1 MERMTFMKSGFN
13 LFWKLFNILL
23 GIAFLILALRG
34 VTWGEIYTHLILVEP
49 LWLLVAI
56 FSLFLSLTLKII
68 RWVYLLRNYSVN
80 ISLKTIFGAYL
91 IAQAVNI
98 ILPVRGGELVRV
110 GLATAEEP
118 ASFVQTGI
126 TIGIE
131 KLIDLVALLTLALFT
146 VGYLPAETNNWT
158 LKLISLTIFGSL
170 AILILII
177 LLGPKYWQMIKR
189 HISGTPNRILQ
200 KGIKLVD
207 RLVETSMWLRDYR
220 KLTRLILLTILIWIT
235 MWSTNILLF
244 KSLHLPMNA
253 LAGCMVLVL
262 GYLQVLPIGTP
273 GNIGTGYFFTE
284 LALKPFLVPIESA
297 ATYAIVLHALVTLP
311 PLLISPLYLLVSGI
325 NIDKIKEITHA
336 QGVIS

>member
-1 MERMTFMKSGFN
+1 MKSRLNLLWKIFN
-13 LFWKLFNILL
+13 VLA
-23 GIAFLILALRG
+23 GIAFLYFALRG
-34 VTWGEIYTHLILVEP
+34 VTWDEVYTNLILVEP
-49 LWLLVAI
+49 FWLVVAI
-56 FSLFLSLTLKII
+56 LSLFVSLALKII

-80 ISLKTIFGAYL
+80 ISFKTIFGAYF

-118 ASFVQTGI
+118 ASFIQTGI

-131 KLIDLVALLTLALFT
+131 KLIDLIALLTLALFT
-146 VGYLPAETNNWT
+146 VGYLPSEGSNLT

-177 LLGPKYWQMIKR
+177 LLGPKYWQMIR
-189 HISGTPNRILQ
+189 QRIAGTSNRMLQ

-220 KLTRLILLTILIWIT
+220 KLTRLILLTIIIWIT
-235 MWSTNILLF
+235 MWSTNIFLF
-244 KSLHLPMNA
+244 LSLHLPVNA
-253 LAGCMVLVL
+253 LAGCMVLVF
-262 GYLQVLPIGTP
+262 GYFQVLPIGTP

-325 NIDKIKEITHA
+325 NIDRIKDLSH
-336 QGVIS
+336 QQRVIS